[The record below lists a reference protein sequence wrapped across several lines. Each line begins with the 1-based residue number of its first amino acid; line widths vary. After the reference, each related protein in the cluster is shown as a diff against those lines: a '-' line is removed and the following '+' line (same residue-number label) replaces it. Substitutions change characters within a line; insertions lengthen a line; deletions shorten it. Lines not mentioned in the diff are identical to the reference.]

1 MKHLI
6 LLLTVVLFSCS
17 EKKKEFNL
25 ITSYIDKYHPNYSSC
40 EFCEFFVNGFPLR
53 ILARQ
58 NLIHIYNNNETMFVS
73 GNPEWYE
80 KKNLISAI
88 NIIYAE
94 KMYKGFNELQ
104 KILFKSYADYRPP
117 LV

>member
-1 MKHLI
+1 MIKTFTQSENDIEIHKQFVSIISLI
-6 LLLTVVLFSCS
+6 
-17 EKKKEFNL
+17 E
-25 ITSYIDKYHPNYSSC
+25 KYHPNYSSC
-40 EFCEFFVNGFPLR
+40 EFHKFFVTGFPLR

-58 NLIHIYNNNETMFVS
+58 NLIHIYNNNETLFIS

-104 KILFKSYADYRPP
+104 KILFMRKMEGK
-117 LV
+117 